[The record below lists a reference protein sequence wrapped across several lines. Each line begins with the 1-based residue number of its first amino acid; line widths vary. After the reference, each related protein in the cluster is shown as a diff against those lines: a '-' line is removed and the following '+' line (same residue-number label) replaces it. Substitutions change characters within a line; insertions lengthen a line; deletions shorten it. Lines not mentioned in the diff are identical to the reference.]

1 MGRKTGRGPRTTGL
15 TMGEYAAF
23 LRGINVGGHAV
34 VPMEKLKRV
43 FESLRFKNVRTLL
56 ASGNVVFQA
65 PAAPAPALEKKIEEA
80 LKDVLGREIGVIVRS
95 AEALQRLA
103 ASRLL
108 KGINVTPQTRIYV
121 TFLKEKP
128 EKKPPLPRKSPEG
141 HLQILRATP
150 GEVFSV
156 LTFAPG
162 GRTVDLMQ
170 VLEKEFG
177 RGITTRNYTTVLRVL
192 KSLPRGT
199 A

>member
-1 MGRKTGRGPRTTGL
+1 MGKKTGRARPERSVS
-15 TMGEYAAF
+15 TMPDYAAF
-23 LRGINVGGHAV
+23 LRGINVGGHGV
-34 VPMEKLKRV
+34 VSMEKLRHA

-65 PAAPAPALEKKIEEA
+65 PPAPALEKKIEKA
-80 LKDVLGREIGVIVRS
+80 LREVFGREIGVLVRS
-95 AEALQRLA
+95 LEALRRLA
-103 ASRLL
+103 ASRPF
-108 KGINVTPQTRIYV
+108 KGIDVTPQTRLYV

-128 EKKPPLPRKSPEG
+128 VGRLPLPRESPGG
-141 HLQILRATP
+141 HFRILRVTS

-156 LTFAPG
+156 LTPAPG

-177 RGITTRNYTTVLRVL
+177 RGITTRNYNTILRVL
-192 KSLPRGT
+192 KSLPPGS